1 MNPNFGIEVTDD
13 SAENVSGGYYFG
25 SSSTTIVKANI
36 TENLDINKKFKS
48 ITFIRGNFAGAE
60 AGATAVGANTATQAI
75 SSTTVIQG
83 YGSTSNA
90 TSISGTNG
98 NYHFF

>member
-25 SSSTTIVKANI
+25 ASSTTLVKANI
-36 TENLDINKKFKS
+36 TENLTIDKKFTSK
-48 ITFIRGNFAGAE
+48 TMIRGNFAGAE
-60 AGATAVGANTATQAI
+60 AGATAFGANTATQAI
-75 SSTTVIQG
+75 SSTTVVQG

-98 NYHFF
+98 NYRYW